1 MVAPVNKKMKKKLI
15 KFEFTEK
22 EAAYLYEEIHR
33 IKGYVGILG
42 IKPEPWEVCHKFCKQ
57 YRRQINE

>member
-1 MVAPVNKKMKKKLI
+1 MNKKRI

-33 IKGYVGILG
+33 IEGYVGILG
-42 IKPEPWEVCHKFCKQ
+42 LEDECEPWVICNKFCKQ
-57 YRRQINE
+57 YKEQIK

>member
-1 MVAPVNKKMKKKLI
+1 MAKKLI

-33 IKGYVGILG
+33 IEGYVGILG
-42 IKPEPWEVCHKFCKQ
+42 LEDECEPWVICNKFCKQ
-57 YRRQINE
+57 YKEQIKKLQEKN

>member
-1 MVAPVNKKMKKKLI
+1 MKKKLI

-33 IKGYVGILG
+33 IEGYVGILG
-42 IKPEPWEVCHKFCKQ
+42 LDDESEPWVICNKFCKQ
-57 YRRQINE
+57 YKSQINE